1 MKRFKDKT
9 ILVVGISSG
18 IGQAVGKE
26 LATEGAIIVG
36 IGRDE
41 AKLSKAIKKLRGDK
55 HDKIVGDVSQVDK
68 IKEIRRLGKESG
80 GYSGAVICSGMHE
93 IRPLSVLNPS
103 NVIESIEQNL
113 VSALNCIR
121 AVSKSSSSQGGSIV
135 LMSSIAAFR
144 GSAGFAAYSAAKGAL
159 ISTMKVA
166 AVELVSKKIR
176 VNTIAAGVVETP
188 MSDTWLSK
196 LTEEQRNE
204 VNKSHLLGIGKPKD
218 IVGPILFLLSNESN
232 WITGTTLVVDGGLS
246 VR

>member
-1 MKRFKDKT
+1 
-9 ILVVGISSG
+9 
-18 IGQAVGKE
+18 
-26 LATEGAIIVG
+26 
-36 IGRDE
+36 
-41 AKLSKAIKKLRGDK
+41 
-55 HDKIVGDVSQVDK
+55 
-68 IKEIRRLGKESG
+68 
-80 GYSGAVICSGMHE
+80 
-93 IRPLSVLNPS
+93 
-103 NVIESIEQNL
+103 
-113 VSALNCIR
+113 
-121 AVSKSSSSQGGSIV
+121 
-135 LMSSIAAFR
+135 
-144 GSAGFAAYSAAKGAL
+144 
-159 ISTMKVA
+159 MKVA